1 MKRNMLLFIPVR
13 LLSKTFGL
21 RWLSEFF
28 PGSGLASASATFAGS
43 GLAGISEY
51 FAVFGHPKATGLLA
65 ALGLF
70 MTIGLIVP
78 DRASGWTGDNLHVS
92 GYVQGMPL
100 RISANL
106 PQPIGDGNWMEYR
119 MQSRINLR
127 WTPSNQFTFHWQMRT
142 RLFAGDLLRDINR
155 WADEI
160 PGFPR
165 YAEAIDVDDGLVN
178 MSWLITDQDRW
189 LLHYIPDR
197 LYLEWNRG
205 DWNVRM
211 GRQRVNWG
219 VNMITNPNDIFNIYS
234 FYDFDYPERPG
245 SDAIRIQ
252 RFLGFSSRM
261 ELAVS
266 PDRYL
271 ENSVAAMLY
280 SFNTRSYDIQLI
292 GGYYRERLATGA
304 GWAGNLRDAGFK
316 GEIMFYTDIDETGG
330 SRAANFIAS
339 LSIDYMFPNSLF
351 LVSEALYNK
360 DGGMDEFSLLAEPLT
375 PDNPSFS
382 RFQFTTHGTYPVH
395 PLVDG
400 SLAAIWYPDERA
412 VYLSPSAT
420 WSVMTDL
427 DLLVLAQFFIGSNDS
442 AFANAGNVVMASLR
456 FNF

>member
-1 MKRNMLLFIPVR
+1 MNLSKLLLLLIPHLVLLFGP
-13 LLSKTFGL
+13 L
-21 RWLSEFF
+21 F
-28 PGSGLASASATFAGS
+28 PESARGQ
-43 GLAGISEY
+43 L
-51 FAVFGHPKATGLLA
+51 
-65 ALGLF
+65 
-70 MTIGLIVP
+70 
-78 DRASGWTGDNLHVS
+78 GDNLHVR
-92 GYVQGMPL
+92 GYVQSMPL
-100 RISANL
+100 RISAEL
-106 PQPIGDGNWMEYR
+106 PEPIGDGNWMEYR
-119 MQSRINLR
+119 MQSRINVR
-127 WTPSNQFTFHWQMRT
+127 WAPSNQFTFHWQMRT
-142 RLFAGDLLRDINR
+142 RLFAGDLVRDINR
-155 WADEI
+155 LADELQ
-160 PGFPR
+160 GFPG

-178 MSWLITDQDRW
+178 MSWLITEQDRW

-197 LYLEWNRG
+197 LYMEWNRG
-205 DWNVRM
+205 DWNVRL

-261 ELAVS
+261 ELAVR
-266 PDRYL
+266 PDRDL

-280 SFNTRSYDIQLI
+280 SFNTRGYDIQMI

-316 GEIMFYTDIDETGG
+316 GEVMFYADIDETDG
-330 SRAANFIAS
+330 SRSASFIAS
-339 LSIDYMFPNSLF
+339 ASIDYMLPNSLF
-351 LVSEALYNK
+351 LVSEVLYNK

-382 RFQFTTHGTYPVH
+382 RFQFSAHGTYPIH

-400 SLAAIWYPDERA
+400 SMAAIWYPDEQA

-420 WSVMTDL
+420 WSLMTDL
-427 DLLVLAQFFIGSNDS
+427 DLQVLAQFFLGSDGS
-442 AFANAGNVVMASLR
+442 AFANAGNVLMASLR

>member
-1 MKRNMLLFIPVR
+1 
-13 LLSKTFGL
+13 
-21 RWLSEFF
+21 
-28 PGSGLASASATFAGS
+28 
-43 GLAGISEY
+43 
-51 FAVFGHPKATGLLA
+51 
-65 ALGLF
+65 

-375 PDNPSFS
+375 PDNPSLD
-382 RFQFTTHGTYPVH
+382 RK
-395 PLVDG
+395 
-400 SLAAIWYPDERA
+400 
-412 VYLSPSAT
+412 
-420 WSVMTDL
+420 SV
-427 DLLVLAQFFIGSNDS
+427 V
-442 AFANAGNVVMASLR
+442 
-456 FNF
+456 